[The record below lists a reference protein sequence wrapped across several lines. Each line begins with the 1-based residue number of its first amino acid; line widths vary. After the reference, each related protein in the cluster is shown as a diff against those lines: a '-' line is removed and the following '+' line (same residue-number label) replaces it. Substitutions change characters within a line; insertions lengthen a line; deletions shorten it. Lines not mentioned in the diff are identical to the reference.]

1 MCKWPAYLN
10 AEDSDNA
17 GSERLEVA
25 DESGPPELSGDVVVS
40 ERSEVTVGDRLISA
54 SNTCR
59 RYREMEV
66 S

>member
-17 GSERLEVA
+17 GSEHLEVA
-25 DESGPPELSGDVVVS
+25 DESGPAELSGVS
-40 ERSEVTVGDRLISA
+40 ERFEVMVGDRLISA